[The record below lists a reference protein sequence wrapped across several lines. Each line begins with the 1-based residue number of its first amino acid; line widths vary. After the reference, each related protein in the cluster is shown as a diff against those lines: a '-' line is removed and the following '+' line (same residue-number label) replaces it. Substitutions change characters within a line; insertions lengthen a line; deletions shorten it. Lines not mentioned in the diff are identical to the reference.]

1 MALFNLQPQALFA
14 FLEDFVYKGKFDGQI
29 RSGLRHNQS
38 VAELLQHADIKELWE
53 KVLAGG
59 STDDKN
65 KKNAQDDG
73 QEKMMLQ
80 WKKETRL
87 KWFVFKSL
95 SNL

>member
-1 MALFNLQPQALFA
+1 MALFNLQPQASFA

-73 QEKMMLQ
+73 QEKNDAAMEERNQAKMVC
-80 WKKETRL
+80 
-87 KWFVFKSL
+87 F
-95 SNL
+95 

>member
-38 VAELLQHADIKELWE
+38 VASRNY
-53 KVLAGG
+53 GG

-65 KKNAQDDG
+65 KKTAQDDG
-73 QEKMMLQ
+73 QEKNDAAMEERNQAKMVC
-80 WKKETRL
+80 
-87 KWFVFKSL
+87 F
-95 SNL
+95 